1 VGHAVRKEPDMEI
14 IIGLLIA
21 AIPQLAPFAPL
32 LRIAPGVISAIRV
45 AAPQV
50 GGWIQAVKKVDP
62 DLLPA
67 FEQLAAQLGL
77 SGQRA
82 AGAAAQMMFD
92 RDGTLWM
99 QAALNRLYPNDP
111 PLEVDGVYGVLTKAA
126 VEKFQAAH
134 PPLEVDGWCGP
145 ATFEVLKKEFAKL
158 R

>member
-1 VGHAVRKEPDMEI
+1 MEI

-21 AIPQLAPFAPL
+21 AVPQLAPFAAL

-45 AAPQV
+45 AAPAA
-50 GGWIQAVKKVDP
+50 GGWIQAVGKEAP
-62 DLLPA
+62 DLLPV
-67 FEQLAAQLGL
+67 FEQLAGRLGL

-82 AGAAAQMMFD
+82 ADAAAQMMFD

-99 QAALNRLYPNDP
+99 QGAINRLYPNDP
-111 PLEVDGVYGVLTKAA
+111 PLEVDGVYGPFTKAA
-126 VEKFQAAH
+126 VEKFQMEH

-145 ATFEVLKKEFAKL
+145 ATFDVLKKEFAKL

>member
-1 VGHAVRKEPDMEI
+1 MSANDTVCRSTRKEPDMEI

-45 AAPQV
+45 TAPQV

-67 FEQLAAQLGL
+67 FEQLAARLGL
-77 SGQRA
+77 SGQHA

-111 PLEVDGVYGVLTKAA
+111 PLDVDGIYGALTKAA
-126 VEKFQAAH
+126 VEEIPSSASAFGG
-134 PPLEVDGWCGP
+134 GWLVW
-145 ATFEVLKKEFAKL
+145 A
-158 R
+158 